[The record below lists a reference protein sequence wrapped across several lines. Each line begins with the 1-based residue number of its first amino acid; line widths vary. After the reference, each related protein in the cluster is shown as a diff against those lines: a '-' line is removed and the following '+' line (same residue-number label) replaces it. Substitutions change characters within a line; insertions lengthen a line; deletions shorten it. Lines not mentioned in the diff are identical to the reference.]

1 MRHFEENA
9 TLYQTEPG
17 QSSLG
22 YWFVFINVQINL
34 GRVHIYSSLKRPW
47 IYNDGQTQ
55 GATEFLTFLV
65 ASLLLISRIPLKYE
79 APSL

>member
-34 GRVHIYSSLKRPW
+34 SGESAHLFQSEETMDLKWRA
-47 IYNDGQTQ
+47 NTG
-55 GATEFLTFLV
+55 
-65 ASLLLISRIPLKYE
+65 SNRISDLFSRKFI
-79 APSL
+79 AHQ